1 MIPSCMLVGAPLS
14 IFVAVLGGERE
25 YMGAMDVTRT
35 RAGKAW
41 RINKGDVMT
50 ENNKLNEKP
59 VQLLYK
65 AINEEDIPTLI
76 VILDENPGMLDISDF
91 GKSLLHEAAHK
102 GSFLICQLLIER
114 GLNIDVVDD
123 VFMTPLDEAVEGGGY
138 DLMRYLYSKGARIDG
153 HPRGVTTPLITCAI
167 LGYLVEAKFLIE
179 NGADVNRV
187 HSRWNQTALDVAISW
202 GQYKTADY
210 LISVGGLRA
219 QEAIDFYLTEG
230 GGILEHIYNNVGPIL
245 SSRIPIDNIE
255 GVELRTALIGN
266 GKKHKLIFTMGLS
279 KSLPRCELMM
289 CLPFDWPIHKF
300 FWNTNCNFPM
310 EIIAAAAQSV
320 SSQRTMAPGTLISKN
335 TFPNLSKIWLAGL
348 EGLTFVDYQFSCN
361 SKNDDCIGDDELVSI
376 IMLAPV
382 SKKVVGCEVS
392 SRWLLKAR
400 NYSWG
405 KVSLSKFL

>member
-1 MIPSCMLVGAPLS
+1 
-14 IFVAVLGGERE
+14 
-25 YMGAMDVTRT
+25 
-35 RAGKAW
+35 
-41 RINKGDVMT
+41 MT
-50 ENNKLNEKP
+50 ENNKLNDIFFQNEKS
-59 VQLLYK
+59 VALLYK
-65 AINEEDIPTLI
+65 AINEGDISTLI
-76 VILDENPGMLDISDF
+76 SILDENPSLLNISDF

-102 GSFLICQLLIER
+102 GSLIICQLLIER

-123 VFMTPLDEAVEGGGY
+123 VFMTPLDEAVEGGRY

-153 HPRGVTTPLITCAI
+153 HPRGVTTPLITCAM

-187 HSRWNQTALDVAISW
+187 HSRWNQTALDVAITW
-202 GQYKTADY
+202 GQHKTADY

-219 QEAIDFYLTEG
+219 QEDMDFYLEEG

-245 SSRIPIDNIE
+245 SGRIPVDNLE

-289 CLPFDWPIHKF
+289 CVPFDWPMHKE

-310 EIIAAAAQSV
+310 EIIAAAARSV
-320 SSQRTMAPGTLISKN
+320 SSQGKMAIGTFISEN
-335 TFPNLSKIWLAGL
+335 TYSNLSKIWLTGL
-348 EGLTFVDYQFSCN
+348 DGLTFVDYQFSCN
-361 SKNDDCIGDDELVSI
+361 SKIDDCIGGNELVNI
-376 IMLAPV
+376 IILAPV
-382 SKKVVGCEVS
+382 SIKVVGGEVNS
-392 SRWLLKAR
+392 GWLLKAR
-400 NYSWG
+400 SYSWG